1 MAITLE
7 QARALDAFDR
17 YGTYA
22 AAAAKLGKVHTA
34 IVYSLKA
41 LEEQTGVR
49 LLERGRYRSRL
60 TPAGRRVLEQ
70 CRKLLASE
78 RELESLVAELKSGWE
93 PALRIVFDGMFP
105 LQPIVDMVGDLTR
118 RRVPTRIE
126 VFAAFLGGVERSF
139 VRRDAHVMISVLPPE
154 TVQLESVELG
164 AIEIVLVA
172 HRTHAL
178 ARQEVSLDQ
187 LASHTFLTVR
197 GPTPRLNLST
207 AALEP
212 HSTVHLNDFV
222 SEKAAILSGVGFG
235 WVPRYLVSDELK
247 RGQLQ
252 LIRWE
257 RESTHM
263 LDCRVYHR
271 PGEELGRAG
280 RAFVAGLRE
289 RREIGVA
296 VG

>member
-1 MAITLE
+1 MPITLE

-70 CRKLLASE
+70 CRKLLQNE

-93 PALRIVFDGMFP
+93 PSLRIVFDGIFP
-105 LQPIVDMVGDLTR
+105 LEPVVDMVGDLTQR
-118 RRVPTRIE
+118 KIPTRIE
-126 VFAAFLGGVERSF
+126 VYAAFLGGVERSF
-139 VRRDAHVMISVLPPE
+139 LRRDGHVMISVLPPE
-154 TVQLESVELG
+154 SASLESLELG
-164 AIEIVLVA
+164 TIEIVLVA
-172 HRTHAL
+172 HRNHPL
-178 ARQEVSLDQ
+178 ARQEVTLEQ

-207 AALEP
+207 AALE
-212 HSTVHLNDFV
+212 HQSTVHLNDFA
-222 SEKAAILSGVGFG
+222 SLKAAIGSGVGFG
-235 WVPRYLVSDELK
+235 WVPRYLVNDELK

-263 LDCRVYHR
+263 LECRVYHR
-271 PGEELGRAG
+271 PGDELGRAG
-280 RAFVAGLRE
+280 RAFVNGLRE
-289 RREIGVA
+289 RRQLVA
-296 VG
+296 VS